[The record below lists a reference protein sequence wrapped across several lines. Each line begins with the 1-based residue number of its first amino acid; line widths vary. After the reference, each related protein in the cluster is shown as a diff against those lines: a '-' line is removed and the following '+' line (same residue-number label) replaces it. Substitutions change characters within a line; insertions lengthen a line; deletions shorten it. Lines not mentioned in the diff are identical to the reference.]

1 MPPRGSSQ
9 RRAPAALLE
18 RNSVRILDAVVEV
31 VAQSGWS
38 QLTAASVARSAG
50 LSPRPIQD
58 RFADRWAMA
67 GAAWESI
74 AGPALLSALAELLG
88 AAGLLAVEDR
98 VPQAAQA
105 QANTRERLAAA
116 LASAGLAEFVG
127 PAPASASTGP
137 AERLRVALQEAL
149 AAAGELDRGALRV
162 GGPSAAWL
170 TVAYESFLRP
180 DAELR
185 AATEFLVVS
194 QFNEGLAGLVQR
206 SVGASVAQWCSASEA
221 GAPLAARRAY
231 LIAVA
236 LGLLLSR
243 TRRSVA
249 QMEIGAEAALHLQ
262 AVSAAREP
270 VPVPDTRAGHL
281 AEFLDFTTGE
291 PALDDLLRATLEEV
305 GRVGY
310 DAATT
315 AAIGRASGH
324 SEGLLFARYPSKV
337 EAFMDATRR
346 QHAVGWRR
354 NEEFIQSL
362 TASHGPGVAEAVM
375 IREMQRPEL
384 RHGRAISLEQ
394 VRLALHDERLR
405 EVQWGELDTL
415 VDETLSK
422 DPQWYT
428 ANSEAHLHMSVAIGL
443 GVTVLPLLAPDAW
456 ELPYD
461 VVTIPLD
468 EPEAR

>member
-1 MPPRGSSQ
+1 
-9 RRAPAALLE
+9 
-18 RNSVRILDAVVEV
+18 
-31 VAQSGWS
+31 
-38 QLTAASVARSAG
+38 
-50 LSPRPIQD
+50 
-58 RFADRWAMA
+58 MA

-74 AGPALLSALAELLG
+74 AGPALLSGLAELLG
-88 AAGLLAVEDR
+88 AAGLLPVVDADLEGAEFGAD
-98 VPQAAQA
+98 
-105 QANTRERLAAA
+105 TRERLEAA
-116 LASAGLAEFVG
+116 LSSAGLLEVVN
-127 PAPASASTGP
+127 PAPASTSAEPT
-137 AERLRVALQEAL
+137 ERLRMALQDAL
-149 AAAGELDRGALRV
+149 TAADALDRAALRT

-170 TVAYESFLRP
+170 AVAYERFLRP
-180 DAELR
+180 DAALR

-194 QFNEGLAGLVQR
+194 QFHEGLARLVR
-206 SVGASVAQWCSASEA
+206 SSVGDTVSQWCSPSAVD
-221 GAPLAARRAY
+221 APLAARRAY

-236 LGLLLSR
+236 LGLLLAR

-249 QMEIGAEAALHLQ
+249 QMEIGGEAALQLQ
-262 AVSAAREP
+262 ALSAVREP
-270 VPVPDTRAGHL
+270 VTLPDTRAKHL
-281 AEFLDFTTGE
+281 EEFLDFTTGE

-310 DAATT
+310 EAATT

-337 EAFMDATRR
+337 EAFMDATKR

-362 TASHGPGVAEAVM
+362 TASHGPGIAEAVM

-428 ANSEAHLHMSVAIGL
+428 ANSEAHLHMSVAIGI
-443 GVTVLPLLAPDAW
+443 GVTALPLLAPDAW
-456 ELPYD
+456 VLPYD
-461 VVTIPLD
+461 VVTVPLD
-468 EPEAR
+468 EPDAG

>member
-1 MPPRGSSQ
+1 
-9 RRAPAALLE
+9 
-18 RNSVRILDAVVEV
+18 
-31 VAQSGWS
+31 
-38 QLTAASVARSAG
+38 
-50 LSPRPIQD
+50 
-58 RFADRWAMA
+58 MA

-74 AGPALLSALAELLG
+74 AGPALLSGLAELLG
-88 AAGLLAVEDR
+88 AAGLLPVVDADLEG
-98 VPQAAQA
+98 AQFG
-105 QANTRERLAAA
+105 ANTRERLEAA
-116 LASAGLAEFVG
+116 LSSAGLLEVVNQ
-127 PAPASASTGP
+127 APASTTAEPT
-137 AERLRVALQEAL
+137 ERLRMALQDAL
-149 AAAGELDRGALRV
+149 TAADALDRGALRA

-170 TVAYESFLRP
+170 AVAYERFLRP
-180 DAELR
+180 DAALR

-194 QFNEGLAGLVQR
+194 QFHEGLARLLR
-206 SVGASVAQWCSASEA
+206 SSVGDTVSQWCSPSAVD
-221 GAPLAARRAY
+221 APLAARRAY

-236 LGLLLSR
+236 LGLLLAR

-249 QMEIGAEAALHLQ
+249 QMEIGGEAALQLQ
-262 AVSAAREP
+262 ALSAVREP
-270 VPVPDTRAGHL
+270 VTLPDTRAKHL
-281 AEFLDFTTGE
+281 EEFLDFTTGE

-310 DAATT
+310 EAATT

-337 EAFMDATRR
+337 EAFMDATKR

-354 NEEFIQSL
+354 NEEFIHSV
-362 TASHGPGVAEAVM
+362 TAAHGPGIAEAVI

-428 ANSEAHLHMSVAIGL
+428 ANSEAHLHMSVAIGI
-443 GVTVLPLLAPDAW
+443 GVTALPLLAPDAW

-461 VVTIPLD
+461 VVTVPLD
-468 EPEAR
+468 EPDGG